1 MSPAAWLQFGV
12 VALTFVAL
20 APPLGVYMA
29 RVYEGAS
36 VPGDRLFLP
45 VERRIYRFT
54 GVDPSREQRWT
65 TYALSLIAFSV
76 VSWVGLYLLQR
87 LQGVLPLNPTH
98 AGSAAPDLSFNTAMS
113 FVSNTNWQNYSGEST
128 LSHLTQMVGL
138 TVQNFGSAAA
148 GLAVLAAIIRGFVR
162 RRADTLGN
170 FWVDLTRTSLRILL
184 PLSALVALVLVSQG
198 VVQSLSGF
206 TTATT
211 LEGGIQLIPGGPAAS
226 QVAIKQLGTN
236 GGGFFGANSTVPFE
250 NATPLSSYVQT
261 VAIGLIP
268 FALAFTFGRMVRSRR
283 HSWMLFTVM
292 FAFWAASVVGTML
305 AETNGNPQLTTVG
318 ADQVATATNVGG
330 NLEGKELRFGPGA
343 SGLWAATTT
352 ATSNGSVNALHTSFT
367 PLGGGIATL
376 NMLLGEVTPGGVGV
390 GLMGLLIMAIVAVFL
405 AGLMVGRTPEFLG
418 KKIGPSEMKIVTLY
432 LLAVPVVV
440 LLFTAVAV
448 MVPNAVGASA
458 NTPGPHG
465 LTEILYGFAS
475 PANNNGSAFTGL
487 ASDTLFYNT
496 LQGIAFVVGRWL
508 LIVPALAVAGSL
520 ARQQPVPA
528 GPGTFP
534 THGPLFAVLLVGV
547 VLIVAGLTYFPVL
560 SLGPLVEHLV
570 AAGA

>member
-1 MSPAAWLQFGV
+1 MSAAWFQFGG
-12 VALTFVAL
+12 VALAFVVL
-20 APPLGVYMA
+20 APPLGIYMA

-36 VPGDRLFLP
+36 APGDRLFVP
-45 VERRIYRFT
+45 VEGRIYRFT
-54 GVDPSREQRWT
+54 GVDPDREQHWT
-65 TYALSLIAFSV
+65 TYALSLIAFSA
-76 VSWVGLYLLQR
+76 VSWVVLYLLQR
-87 LQGVLPLNPTH
+87 VQGVLPFNPTRVGA
-98 AGSAAPDLSFNTAMS
+98 AGPDLSFNTAMS

-138 TVQNFGSAAA
+138 TVQNFVSAAA
-148 GLAVLAAIIRGFVR
+148 GMAVLAAVIRGFAR
-162 RRADTLGN
+162 RRADTVGN

-184 PLSALVALVLVSQG
+184 PLSVLLAVLLISQG
-198 VVQSLSGF
+198 VVDNLSGF

-211 LEGGIQLIPGGPAAS
+211 LEGATQLIPGGPAAS

-250 NATPLSSYVQT
+250 NPTPLSNYVQMI
-261 VAIGLIP
+261 AIGLIP

-283 HSWMLFTVM
+283 HGWMLFSVM
-292 FAFWAASVVGTML
+292 FVLWAGSAVGTMV
-305 AETNGNPQLTTVG
+305 AETDGNPQLTGLV
-318 ADQVATATNVGG
+318 ADQIATATNVGG

-343 SGLWAATTT
+343 SGLWAASTT

-390 GLMGLLIMAIVAVFL
+390 GLVGLLVMAIVAVFL
-405 AGLMVGRTPEFLG
+405 AGLMVGRTPELLG
-418 KKIGPSEMKIVTLY
+418 KKIGPNEMKIVTLY
-432 LLAVPVVV
+432 LLSVPAVV
-440 LLFTAVAV
+440 LLFTAIAV
-448 MVPNAVGASA
+448 LVPDAVGASA

-487 ASDTLFYNT
+487 ASDTLLYNI

-560 SLGPLVEHLV
+560 SLGPVVEHLV
-570 AAGA
+570 VAGGA